1 MITKRIIGIYVLLL
15 CSMVS
20 MGQQKMPSIS
30 ELKWGRDYNLHVK
43 LSNDTNYVMDVRAL
57 YHADDFSFDGEGES
71 ATFYPVSLDE
81 DFINHLKT
89 RKLEA
94 EEQSQ
99 TDSLAENS
107 QPRTLWS
114 ALHGTL
120 GGGYVH
126 FVNCMVY
133 AIESQYLALTDPI
146 MMRPQ
151 SKWKPKPVTQSYKR
165 TKKWSNYIPYDQKQ
179 AQREYKLRKREGDLK
194 DLKGVPSKFLEL
206 FLETSQKDYEAL
218 TSENRRM
225 LIAQIDLV
233 RLLLGAKYLG
243 IKQIEYI
250 QERVASSILLYSKN
264 NLPSVIIFDDYKA
277 AVAMTLDRDG
287 YKVDYV
293 VFQDQESMS
302 KHEYGQRIDKIEAL
316 ITTIN
321 EANDKVFRKRLST
334 YYGS

>member
-1 MITKRIIGIYVLLL
+1 MITKRLIWFYVLLL

-30 ELKWGRDYNLHVK
+30 ELRWGRDYNLHVK

-57 YHADDFSFDGEGES
+57 YHTDEFSFDNDSES

-89 RKLEA
+89 RKLEI
-94 EEQSQ
+94 EEQALP
-99 TDSLAENS
+99 DSLAGSS
-107 QPRTLWS
+107 QPSTLWS

-126 FVNCMVY
+126 FVNCLVY
-133 AIESQYLALTDPI
+133 AIESQYLGLSDPI

-165 TKKWSNYIPYDQKQ
+165 TKKWSNYIPYNQKQ
-179 AQREYKLRKREGDLK
+179 AQREYKLRKRENDLK
-194 DLKGVPSKFLEL
+194 DLQGVPSKFLEL
-206 FLETSQKDYEAL
+206 FLATSQKDYEML
-218 TSENRRM
+218 TRESKRM
-225 LIAQIDLV
+225 QIAQIDLV
-233 RLLLGAKYLG
+233 RLLLGTKYLG
-243 IKQIEYI
+243 ISQIEYI
-250 QERVASSILLYSKN
+250 QKRVASSILLYSKN
-264 NLPSVIIFDDYKA
+264 NLPSIIIFDDYKA
-277 AVAMTLDRDG
+277 AVAMTLDRSG
-287 YKVDYV
+287 YKIDYV
-293 VFQDQESMS
+293 VFQDQDLMS
-302 KHEYGQRIDKIEAL
+302 KQEYEQRFSKIEVFIA
-316 ITTIN
+316 TIN